1 MWTKELPKTSGFYF
15 YIDRLT
21 KEKMIVEVSI
31 EEDRFTMWK
40 HGNELPLNFNYAI
53 GGLFWSDP
61 IVFPDKPSTD
71 WLECDDCGEKKEDV
85 KETIC
90 PYDEDRKG
98 IITKCK
104 LCKLCYH
111 ERCMQ
116 RY

>member
-1 MWTKELPKTSGFYF
+1 MPIIGKGAARILGIDLDKVPEKT
-15 YIDRLT
+15 
-21 KEKMIVEVSI
+21 V
-31 EEDRFTMWK
+31 
-40 HGNELPLNFNYAI
+40 H
-53 GGLFWSDP
+53 
-61 IVFPDKPSTD
+61 STD
-71 WLECDDCGEKKEDV
+71 WLECDDCREKKEDV

-90 PYDEDRKG
+90 PYNEDRKG